1 VRKASLYW
9 ALVTLLVG
17 LIAVASVYICFGLDQ
32 SDATLETVMRGI
44 EFNDSLLRGIRV
56 TFTEE
61 LTQPEEARQ
70 WMRKNWLTKEPT
82 EQEPSVTVG
91 LFPPKVVTLRS
102 FITKGEKCWA
112 ERKQIYPEVD
122 FASAPH
128 NFQQHAFDGEQFV
141 SYQPAANDA
150 YIHRD
155 TAGIGAC
162 RPEIIFGIYRTGT
175 YPLAQWLR
183 DSRATFAGKESVEGV
198 LCYVLEVIEDESEN
212 GKTRLWID
220 ASRGFRPRRIQEYWA
235 SGEIRIVS
243 EFQQFQ
249 KYRDDVWLPHK
260 MTSKLYSSKA
270 ITGESFQWTQT
281 TDTIKEVE
289 VDPEVPDS
297 TFVFDFPEGVRIYD
311 ARLEEPQTEE

>member
-1 VRKASLYW
+1 VQKASLYW

-17 LIAVASVYICFGLDQ
+17 LVAVAAVYTCFGLDQ
-32 SDATLETVMRGI
+32 SDATLETVIRGI
-44 EFNDSLLRGIRV
+44 EFNDSLLEGIRV
-56 TFTEE
+56 TLTEE
-61 LTQPEEARQ
+61 WTQPEEARQ

-82 EQEPSVTVG
+82 DQGPGVIIA

-112 ERKQIYPEVD
+112 QRKQTYPEVD
-122 FASAPH
+122 FASASH
-128 NFQQHAFDGEQFV
+128 SFEQLAFDGEKITRY
-141 SYQPAANDA
+141 SPAANEA
-150 YIHRD
+150 YIHLD

-175 YPLAQWLR
+175 CPLAQWLR
-183 DSRATFAGKESVEGV
+183 ESRATFAAMESIDDVP
-198 LCYVLEVIEDESEN
+198 CYVLEVIEEQNEK

-235 SGEIRIVS
+235 SGEIRKVS
-243 EFQQFQ
+243 EFQEFQ

-260 MTSKLYSSKA
+260 ITVKLYSSKA
-270 ITGESFQWTQT
+270 IRGESFQWNQT
-281 TDTIKEVE
+281 TYIVKEIE
-289 VDPEVPDS
+289 VNPQIPDNAF
-297 TFVFDFPEGVRIYD
+297 TFDFPSDVRIYD